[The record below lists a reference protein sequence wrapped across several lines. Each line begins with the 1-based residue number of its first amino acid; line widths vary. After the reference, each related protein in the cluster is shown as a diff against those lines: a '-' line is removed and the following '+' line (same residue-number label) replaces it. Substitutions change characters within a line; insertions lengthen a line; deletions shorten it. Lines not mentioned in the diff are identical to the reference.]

1 MITAIILSKDKA
13 PQLHLLIESLQ
24 RNGGNLFD
32 IRVIYEFSN
41 AVFEEGYE
49 KTREFFFYK
58 DRYGLDFPI
67 KWFPRQHE
75 NISLDIMEHLL
86 PYRDLTCVF
95 NDENIMFDR
104 LASYKKIMKL
114 FRTNDISALS
124 LRLGNNTIIQNAY
137 SANDYFINKPETGEF
152 ILDHFML
159 WDASLVKPF
168 TNFSMPFS
176 HNGHVYTTKLIN
188 FILERT
194 PIDAIENF
202 EKNLQDNLY
211 MGAFSGFIPPNMAC
225 PEYSVAIT
233 NSAKRVSG
241 ESDFGVSDFGLNDR
255 YLSGSTISY
264 DFFDFTHIS
273 KPYQEFITRF
283 EREDYLQY
291 SRAGG

>member
-13 PQLHLLIESLQ
+13 SQLHLLIESLQ
-24 RNGGNLFD
+24 KNGGNLFD
-32 IRVIYEFSN
+32 IRVIYEASTV
-41 AVFEEGYE
+41 VFEEGYE

-58 DRYGLDFPI
+58 DRYGVDFPI
-67 KWFPRQHE
+67 KWFRREHE
-75 NISLDIMEHLL
+75 NISLYIMEHLN

-104 LASYKKIMKL
+104 LASYTKIMEL

-124 LRLGNNTIIQNAY
+124 LRIGNNTVIQNAY
-137 SANDYFINKPETGEF
+137 SANDYFIHKPESGEF
-152 ILDHFML
+152 VLDDFML

-168 TNFSMPFS
+168 TNFAMPFS
-176 HNGHVYTTKLIN
+176 HNGHIYTTKLIN

-194 PIDAIENF
+194 SIDSIENF

-241 ESDFGVSDFGLNDR
+241 DSDFGVSDFALNDR
-255 YLSGSTISY
+255 YLSGYTISY
-264 DFFDFTHIS
+264 DFFDFRHIS

-283 EREDYLQY
+283 EREDHLQY
-291 SRAGG
+291 SRASG

>member
-32 IRVIYEFSN
+32 IRVIYESTS
-41 AVFEEGYE
+41 AVFDDGYE
-49 KTREFFFYK
+49 KTKEFFFYK
-58 DRYGLDFPI
+58 DRYGLNFPI
-67 KWFPRQHE
+67 RWFPRQHE
-75 NISLDIMEHLL
+75 NISLDIMEHLR
-86 PYRDLTCVF
+86 PDRDLTCVF

-104 LASYKKIMKL
+104 PASYKKTMDL

-124 LRLGNNTIIQNAY
+124 LRLGNNTVIQNAY
-137 SANDYFINKPETGEF
+137 SVNDYFINKPESGEF
-152 ILDHFML
+152 VLDSFML

-176 HNGHVYTTKLIN
+176 HNGHIYTTKLIN

-194 PIDAIENF
+194 PIDAIEDF

-211 MGAFSGFIPPNMAC
+211 MGAFAGFIPPNMASL
-225 PEYSVAIT
+225 EYSIAIT

-264 DFFDFTHIS
+264 DFFDFRHIS

-291 SRAGG
+291 SRASG